1 MFVSLPRNAYWVTV
15 PVSASTEE
23 DVIGKIKIFFDER
36 LIFFFRF
43 LQRDTASVFRI
54 YSRNSTNS
62 ISANTQGV
70 SMPRPQRTLAWTPQR
85 FSAALG
91 LASNQKDHLT
101 ILLRNKEDKKLLGS
115 RVPFDLP
122 TLISAINYLRNFKVL
137 KLVKYTRAK
146 VEFVCLLSIIY
157 TVCFTAS
164 DV

>member
-15 PVSASTEE
+15 PISTSTEE

-36 LIFFFRF
+36 LIFFHF

-70 SMPRPQRTLAWTPQR
+70 SMPMRQRTLAWTPQR

-91 LASNQKDHLT
+91 LASNPKDHLT

-122 TLISAINYLRNFKVL
+122 ALISAINYLRNFKVL

-157 TVCFTAS
+157 TVCFTTS